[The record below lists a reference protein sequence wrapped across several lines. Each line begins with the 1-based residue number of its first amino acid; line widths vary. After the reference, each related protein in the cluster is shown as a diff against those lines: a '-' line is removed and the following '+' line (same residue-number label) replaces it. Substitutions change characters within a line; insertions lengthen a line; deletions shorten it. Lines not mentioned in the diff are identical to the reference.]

1 MKEIS
6 ELRTQIINYAR
17 TREIFAAYIKSGY
30 SKTFLAE
37 HEQEI
42 LLHKAAKKV
51 FDDLKLQK
59 LPTIKSLNNEFAE
72 LVRQKKSLYAEY
84 ASARDEM
91 RELLIHKS
99 NVEKILGA
107 DENLYEKKT
116 EHER

>member
-17 TREIFAAYIKSGY
+17 TREIFAAYKKSGY

-42 LLHKAAKKV
+42 LLHKAAKKA

-59 LPTIKSLNNEFAE
+59 LPTIKSLNDEFAE

-84 ASARDEM
+84 SSARDEM

-99 NVEKILGA
+99 NVDKILGA
-107 DENLYEKKT
+107 DENLSEKKT

>member
-6 ELRTQIINYAR
+6 ELRTQIINYAK
-17 TREIFAAYIKSGY
+17 TRETFTDYKKSGY
-30 SKTFLAE
+30 SKSFLAE

-59 LPTIKSLNNEFAE
+59 LPTVKSLNDEFAE

-84 ASARDEM
+84 SSARDEM

-107 DENLYEKKT
+107 DENLSEKQPK
-116 EHER
+116 HER